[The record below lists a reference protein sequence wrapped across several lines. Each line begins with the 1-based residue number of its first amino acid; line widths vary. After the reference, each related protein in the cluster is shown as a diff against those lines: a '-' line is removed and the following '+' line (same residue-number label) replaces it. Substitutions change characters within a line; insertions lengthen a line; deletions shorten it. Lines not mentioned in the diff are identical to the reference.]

1 MFIQS
6 VFNNPLSVTNDN
18 NKIQDAKGTSNKS
31 AEIKQTV
38 KNKSK
43 NIGSGSD
50 TVLSNVVIDNH
61 AATIQANSDSNW
73 DTVTDDSNSFFTE
86 VIESEKTLE
95 MEPDI
100 WEKLFSEK
108 TKKKDGKFFL
118 PREQTRVFS
127 KKISEI
133 NPFCCIAFN
142 RHSLLKRAS
151 HIFSASFRCTIAG
164 CTRKGDIYLSPT

>member
-38 KNKSK
+38 KNESK

-100 WEKLFSEK
+100 LEKLFSRKHRRRAANFFSPLSMNESIL
-108 TKKKDGKFFL
+108 KKKFRSQ
-118 PREQTRVFS
+118 P
-127 KKISEI
+127 I
-133 NPFCCIAFN
+133 
-142 RHSLLKRAS
+142 LL
-151 HIFSASFRCTIAG
+151 HCF
-164 CTRKGDIYLSPT
+164 

>member
-6 VFNNPLSVTNDN
+6 VLNNPLLVTNDN

-61 AATIQANSDSNW
+61 AATIQANSSW

-100 WEKLFSEK
+100 LGKLFSEK
-108 TKKKDGKFFL
+108 T
-118 PREQTRVFS
+118 
-127 KKISEI
+127 
-133 NPFCCIAFN
+133 
-142 RHSLLKRAS
+142 
-151 HIFSASFRCTIAG
+151 
-164 CTRKGDIYLSPT
+164 

>member
-6 VFNNPLSVTNDN
+6 VLNNPLLVTNDN
-18 NKIQDAKGTSNKS
+18 NKIQDAKGTSKKS

-61 AATIQANSDSNW
+61 AATIQANSNW

-86 VIESEKTLE
+86 VIESEKTLQ

-100 WEKLFSEK
+100 FGKLFSEK
-108 TKKKDGKFFL
+108 T
-118 PREQTRVFS
+118 
-127 KKISEI
+127 
-133 NPFCCIAFN
+133 
-142 RHSLLKRAS
+142 
-151 HIFSASFRCTIAG
+151 
-164 CTRKGDIYLSPT
+164 

>member
-38 KNKSK
+38 KNESK

-61 AATIQANSDSNW
+61 AATIQANSDFNW
-73 DTVTDDSNSFFTE
+73 DTVTDDSNSFFHRSNRIRE
-86 VIESEKTLE
+86 NIRDGNRYFGKVI
-95 MEPDI
+95 
-100 WEKLFSEK
+100 F
-108 TKKKDGKFFL
+108 
-118 PREQTRVFS
+118 RENIEEGR
-127 KKISEI
+127 
-133 NPFCCIAFN
+133 
-142 RHSLLKRAS
+142 
-151 HIFSASFRCTIAG
+151 
-164 CTRKGDIYLSPT
+164 